1 MGIALVREI
10 RHYFL
15 LRIIAEFI
23 AFIVVV
29 VVQVVVVRALPKESD
44 STGEQA
50 APKEQVLFPG
60 DTLSSVSNLH
70 LRSKTKELDSLP
82 SGWNQFAINQA
93 ADPDAANE
101 IDVKK
106 AILRNKRAPSASA
119 ATPPSASAA
128 TPPTVVHASVGQTT
142 HGPSGTSSGLFTSML
157 TNTIS
162 LIYAIF
168 MI

>member
-1 MGIALVREI
+1 MGDIIFFLELLLNLSHSKCGKAI
-10 RHYFL
+10 RMKL
-15 LRIIAEFI
+15 

-29 VVQVVVVRALPKESD
+29 VQVVLVQALPKESD

-50 APKEQVLFPG
+50 APAE
-60 DTLSSVSNLH
+60 
-70 LRSKTKELDSLP
+70 
-82 SGWNQFAINQA
+82 QA

-106 AILRNKRAPSASA
+106 AILRNKRADDGSAKPASASSTA
-119 ATPPSASAA
+119 SSGVPVSA
-128 TPPTVVHASVGQTT
+128 GQTT
-142 HGPSGTSSGLFTSML
+142 HGPKKTPENSSSGLFTSIL

>member
-1 MGIALVREI
+1 MGGKAI
-10 RHYFL
+10 RMKL
-15 LRIIAEFI
+15 

-101 IDVKK
+101 IVVKK
-106 AILRNKRAPSASA
+106 AILRNKRDSEA
-119 ATPPSASAA
+119 AARTPPGSA
-128 TPPTVVHASVGQTT
+128 VHASVGQTT
-142 HGPSGTSSGLFTSML
+142 HGSSGTSSGLFTSIL
-157 TNTIS
+157 
-162 LIYAIF
+162 
-168 MI
+168 